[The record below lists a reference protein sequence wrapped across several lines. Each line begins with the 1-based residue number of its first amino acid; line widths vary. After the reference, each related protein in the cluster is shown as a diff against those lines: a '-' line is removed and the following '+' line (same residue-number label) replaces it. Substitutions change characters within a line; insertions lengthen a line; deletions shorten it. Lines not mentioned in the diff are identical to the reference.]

1 MFRKISISIN
11 YINLLSALWLT
22 AGLIYQDFAVFRLAY
37 FIFFLSFVIE
47 IFTDKKWSNIN
58 FDNKKWYYI
67 VLGVFFLLA
76 LIDIP
81 FDDSP
86 VYLKHLLEK
95 RLSLLGFAIVGFF
108 GVNKYYKLNYFLNT
122 IFISTILTTLY
133 ILFRGVGI
141 QEFISN
147 PERNEAFN
155 LMRSKYVNSHMIFNF
170 FLNISLISVW
180 YILTR
185 SWNRTIWWKRYLYV
199 IGLTIIFSTLSISE
213 GRTGFVVGILL
224 MFSFIF
230 FEIWK
235 RRKVVGIIVA
245 LMIPVLLIGIASQHK
260 RMSVKSVENEPR
272 WFLWQSAVSVIK
284 ESPIWGVGIS
294 DAQEK
299 FDLARPKYQTE
310 EYRLRWIDSK
320 IDSHSQY
327 LQTTMEFGIFGLLIL
342 LFLYAYPVFI
352 AENNRKLFSFFIL
365 FLCAYQSVF
374 DMFITGPF
382 SAIFG
387 ILMILV
393 LSVENNI
400 VQTPEQALLED

>member
-1 MFRKISISIN
+1 MI
-11 YINLLSALWLT
+11 LAAALS
-22 AGLIYQDFAVFRLAY
+22 
-37 FIFFLSFVIE
+37 
-47 IFTDKKWSNIN
+47 
-58 FDNKKWYYI
+58 
-67 VLGVFFLLA
+67 
-76 LIDIP
+76 
-81 FDDSP
+81 
-86 VYLKHLLEK
+86 
-95 RLSLLGFAIVGFF
+95 
-108 GVNKYYKLNYFLNT
+108 
-122 IFISTILTTLY
+122 
-133 ILFRGVGI
+133 
-141 QEFISN
+141 
-147 PERNEAFN
+147 
-155 LMRSKYVNSHMIFNF
+155 
-170 FLNISLISVW
+170 
-180 YILTR
+180 
-185 SWNRTIWWKRYLYV
+185 
-199 IGLTIIFSTLSISE
+199 
-213 GRTGFVVGILL
+213 
-224 MFSFIF
+224 
-230 FEIWK
+230 
-235 RRKVVGIIVA
+235 VA
-245 LMIPVLLIGIASQHK
+245 LPLIGQERVWSAT
-260 RMSVKSVENEPR
+260 RTMLRYETSVGWMTVPLKGLLKLIRSPCFLQAAALCL

-284 ESPIWGVGIS
+284 ESPVWGVGIS

-400 VQTPEQALLED
+400 VKMPDQESLEE